1 MDRMLHFMK
10 KIVNR
15 EIMLYL
21 LFGVLTTIVN
31 YGIFILGVNIAGIS
45 EALIVNLC
53 AFVVATLFAFV
64 TNRLFVFR
72 KKSFYTKI
80 IIKEM
85 IQFFLARIFS
95 LGVEQLGLLLAIKY
109 LNIEQNIV
117 GGISSIYIWKIV
129 LSFIAV
135 LLNYFAS
142 KYIVFRKRDEKE

>member
-1 MDRMLHFMK
+1 MLHFMK